1 MAGAK
6 LLIVACATTTGHNL
20 KKFKKQLISFHFRKI
35 LIYHS
40 AILLYRFLLQSKE
53 HIVNSKRIFIFSVFF
68 GFFFGGF
75 ATIGYL

>member
-40 AILLYRFLLQSKE
+40 AILLYRFLL
-53 HIVNSKRIFIFSVFF
+53 
-68 GFFFGGF
+68 
-75 ATIGYL
+75 